1 MSAVTIVANGEDRRI
16 SEGTTVGGLLEI
28 LGMPAGRVAVEHN
41 GAILPR
47 ERYADTLLAAGD
59 RIEVVTLVGGG

>member
-1 MSAVTIVANGEDRRI
+1 MSTVTIVANGEDRRI
-16 SEGTTVGGLLEI
+16 AEGTTVGGLLEI
-28 LGMPAGRVAVEHN
+28 LRMPAGRVAVEHN